1 MKGYD
6 NVYYEIVESPVNKQ
20 DKYLYQIIQRLDKI
34 IELLNEE
41 VVNDNYDEDIDVVSD
56 YNMEEIVPDYNYDE
70 MTVKELRDI
79 AKNKGLSG
87 YSVLNKNELIETLV
101 ECGD

>member
-1 MKGYD
+1 MQGYNED
-6 NVYYEIVESPVNKQ
+6 YLEVVETPVNKQ
-20 DKYLYQIIQRLDKI
+20 DKYFYQIIQRLDKI
-34 IELLNEE
+34 IELLSEE
-41 VVNDNYDEDIDVVSD
+41 AVNDNYDEDIDVVSD

>member
-41 VVNDNYDEDIDVVSD
+41 AVNDNYDEDIDVVSD

>member
-41 VVNDNYDEDIDVVSD
+41 AVNDNYDEDIDVVSD
-56 YNMEEIVPDYNYDE
+56 YNMEEIVSDYNYDK
-70 MTVKELRDI
+70 MTVKELRDT
-79 AKNKGLSG
+79 AKEIGLAN
-87 YSVLNKNELIETLV
+87 YSTLKKSELIETLK